1 MNFSWLFKDSITN
14 CLFFPIRN
22 PPHYFIS
29 NIYPSGIILGSDWS
43 LFVNDKTI
51 DGCVF
56 PLFSNFCP
64 LEKSLVQL
72 LSIPPSLFTFLKN
85 RSFFTLIFLSSVHF
99 LSSPFLFFSLKEFQF
114 ATKML
119 KKKKEKKRKY
129 MPFGQ
134 RNKVTKVLCFHKTVS
149 KTLKPFP

>member
-99 LSSPFLFFSLKEFQF
+99 LSSPFFFSSKEFQF
-114 ATKML
+114 ATKMF
-119 KKKKEKKRKY
+119 KKKKKRKY
-129 MPFGQ
+129 MPFGIQ

>member
-1 MNFSWLFKDSITN
+1 MNFSWLFKDTITN
-14 CLFFPIRN
+14 CLFFPIGN
-22 PPHYFIS
+22 PPPLSS

-72 LSIPPSLFTFLKN
+72 LSILPLSFYIFKESFLFHSYLFVL
-85 RSFFTLIFLSSVHF
+85 RSFPFLSF
-99 LSSPFLFFSLKEFQF
+99 FFSSKEFQF

-119 KKKKEKKRKY
+119 KKKKKENICRLDV
-129 MPFGQ
+129 Q

>member
-1 MNFSWLFKDSITN
+1 MNFSWLFKDTITN
-14 CLFFPIRN
+14 CLFFPIGN
-22 PPHYFIS
+22 PPPLSS

-43 LFVNDKTI
+43 LFDDKTI

-99 LSSPFLFFSLKEFQF
+99 LSSPFFLLQKNSSSRF
-114 ATKML
+114 ATKMF
-119 KKKKEKKRKY
+119 KKKKENICHLDNETKLRKY
-129 MPFGQ
+129 FAFTRPFQ
-134 RNKVTKVLCFHKTVS
+134 KL
-149 KTLKPFP
+149 

>member
-1 MNFSWLFKDSITN
+1 MNFSWLFKDTITN
-14 CLFFPIRN
+14 CLFFPIGN
-22 PPHYFIS
+22 PPHYS
-29 NIYPSGIILGSDWS
+29 PIYIHNSWFRLER
-43 LFVNDKTI
+43 LFDKTI

-85 RSFFTLIFLSSVHF
+85 RSFFTLIFLSSIHF

>member
-14 CLFFPIRN
+14 CLFFPIGN
-22 PPHYFIS
+22 PPHYS
-29 NIYPSGIILGSDWS
+29 PIYIHNSWFRLER
-43 LFVNDKTI
+43 LFDKTI

-85 RSFFTLIFLSSVHF
+85 RSFFTLIFLSSIHF

-119 KKKKEKKRKY
+119 KKKKKKKENICRLDNETKLRKY
-129 MPFGQ
+129 FAFTRPFQ
-134 RNKVTKVLCFHKTVS
+134 KL
-149 KTLKPFP
+149 

>member
-1 MNFSWLFKDSITN
+1 MNFSWLFKDTITN
-14 CLFFPIRN
+14 CLFFPIGN
-22 PPHYFIS
+22 PPPLSS

-43 LFVNDKTI
+43 LFDDKTI

-72 LSIPPSLFTFLKN
+72 LSILPLSFYIFKESFLFHSYLFVL
-85 RSFFTLIFLSSVHF
+85 RSFPFLSF
-99 LSSPFLFFSLKEFQF
+99 FFSSKEFQF

-119 KKKKEKKRKY
+119 KKKKKENICRLEYNETKLRKY
-129 MPFGQ
+129 FAFTRPFQ
-134 RNKVTKVLCFHKTVS
+134 KL
-149 KTLKPFP
+149 